1 MVAKTWGVELGAGWG
16 EVALSESSGHDR
28 NVAKYPTVPTT
39 KNFMAQNV
47 NNVKVEKPWFKIIE
61 KVSNVLSVLLKAKS
75 KRNVLPT
82 IS

>member
-1 MVAKTWGVELGAGWG
+1 MTPPA
-16 EVALSESSGHDR
+16 SSGQDR
-28 NVAKYPTVPTT
+28 NVAKYPTAYKTVPTT
-39 KNFMAQNV
+39 KNI